1 VDRDL
6 SEVKAE
12 AHFCLNYLWI
22 VIMKSATVIELSCG
36 ARKLLNVYE
45 RLGRRKRMNSCRRST
60 VVLVAV
66 LSMAGICAMP
76 AHATSFT
83 FSDEYY
89 ISSSTAFYSTFGTSL
104 GYSSAGIYQE
114 TNSGNPTITRLGNG
128 SSVPGE
134 FIQNSTPNAADEL
147 ALFGWG
153 QSLHNG
159 QQVAIVY
166 NTADPINGANTYF
179 QYKVGGVTA
188 PFTFNGFDLK
198 GATANSNLQFT
209 LEGLDSANHV
219 LDSAILTVTG
229 NSFQT
234 ETLDWTGITTVEIAS
249 TLSLPVNWGSGTLYM
264 DNIEINNPVDPVPES
279 STLVLLGMGLL
290 ALSYAR
296 RVRVKTISVNSSI
309 TGN

>member
-1 VDRDL
+1 
-6 SEVKAE
+6 
-12 AHFCLNYLWI
+12 
-22 VIMKSATVIELSCG
+22 
-36 ARKLLNVYE
+36 
-45 RLGRRKRMNSCRRST
+45 
-60 VVLVAV
+60 
-66 LSMAGICAMP
+66 
-76 AHATSFT
+76 
-83 FSDEYY
+83 
-89 ISSSTAFYSTFGTSL
+89 
-104 GYSSAGIYQE
+104 
-114 TNSGNPTITRLGNG
+114 LGNG

-134 FIQNSTPNAADEL
+134 YIQNTTPNAVDEL
-147 ALFGWG
+147 VLFGWG
-153 QSLHNG
+153 QSLNNG

-166 NTADPINGANTYF
+166 NTADPVNGTNTYF

-198 GATANSNLQFT
+198 GATSNSHLQFT
-209 LEGLDSANHV
+209 LEGLDSANDV
-219 LDSAILTVTG
+219 LDSAIMTVTG

-264 DNIEINNPVDPVPES
+264 DNIEINNPVNSTPEP

-296 RVRVKTISVNSSI
+296 RVYGKTISVNSGI

>member
-1 VDRDL
+1 
-6 SEVKAE
+6 
-12 AHFCLNYLWI
+12 
-22 VIMKSATVIELSCG
+22 
-36 ARKLLNVYE
+36 
-45 RLGRRKRMNSCRRST
+45 
-60 VVLVAV
+60 
-66 LSMAGICAMP
+66 
-76 AHATSFT
+76 
-83 FSDEYY
+83 
-89 ISSSTAFYSTFGTSL
+89 
-104 GYSSAGIYQE
+104 
-114 TNSGNPTITRLGNG
+114 
-128 SSVPGE
+128 
-134 FIQNSTPNAADEL
+134 
-147 ALFGWG
+147 
-153 QSLHNG
+153 
-159 QQVAIVY
+159 VAIVY

-209 LEGLDSANHV
+209 LEGLDSANYV

>member
-1 VDRDL
+1 
-6 SEVKAE
+6 
-12 AHFCLNYLWI
+12 
-22 VIMKSATVIELSCG
+22 
-36 ARKLLNVYE
+36 
-45 RLGRRKRMNSCRRST
+45 MNSCKRST
-60 VVLVAV
+60 VVLVAA
-66 LSMAGICAMP
+66 LSLAGICAMP
-76 AHATSFT
+76 ARATSFT

-89 ISSSTAFYSTFGTSL
+89 ISSSSTFHNTFGTSS

-134 FIQNSTPNAADEL
+134 YIQNTTPNAVDEL

-153 QSLHNG
+153 QSLNNG

-166 NTADPINGANTYF
+166 NTADPVNGTNTYF

-198 GATANSNLQFT
+198 GATSNSHLQFT
-209 LEGLDSANHV
+209 LEGLDSANDV
-219 LDSAILTVTG
+219 LDSAIMTVTG

-264 DNIEINNPVDPVPES
+264 DNIEINNPVNSTPEP

-296 RVRVKTISVNSSI
+296 RVYGKTISVNSGI